1 MKAFVYAGGLI
12 FPEGIEDTPATGD
25 LTVAADSGWR
35 NAQALGV
42 TPAVLVGD
50 FDSLG
55 EPDAPAGT
63 EILRVPAEK
72 DDTDT
77 QLAVRTAVARGAKEL
92 VLIAGMSGR
101 VDHTLSTLALLE
113 ELHGRG
119 VRAVATDGK
128 NRVRYLENDSLLLL
142 REKRFRYLS
151 LVAVT
156 EKVRGV
162 TLEGCKYPLKNA
174 TLLRQNQYAV
184 SNEIEGNAALID
196 VRRGAVY
203 VIESGD

>member
-12 FPEGIEDTPATGD
+12 FPEGIEDAPAAGD
-25 LTVAADSGWR
+25 LTVAADSGWK

-42 TPAVLVGD
+42 TPAMLVGD

-55 EPDAPAGT
+55 EPDTPAGT
-63 EILRVPAEK
+63 EVLRVPAEK

-92 VLIAGMSGR
+92 VLIAGMNGR

-113 ELHGRG
+113 ELHDRG
-119 VRAVATDGK
+119 IRAVLTDGK
-128 NRVRYLENDSLLLL
+128 NRVRFLENDSLLLL
-142 REKRFRYLS
+142 REKRFKYLS
-151 LVAVT
+151 LIAVT

-174 TLLRQNQYAV
+174 TLLRQDQYAV

>member
-12 FPEGIEDTPATGD
+12 FPEGIEDAPAAGD
-25 LTVAADSGWR
+25 LTVAADSGWK

-77 QLAVRTAVARGAKEL
+77 QLAVRTAAARGAKEL

-119 VRAVATDGK
+119 IRAVLTDGK
-128 NRVRYLENDSLLLL
+128 NRVRFLENDSLLLL

-151 LVAVT
+151 LIAVT

>member
-1 MKAFVYAGGLI
+1 MKAFVYAGGRI
-12 FPEGIEDTPATGD
+12 FPEGIADSPATGD
-25 LTVAADSGWR
+25 LTVAADSGWK

-42 TPAVLVGD
+42 TPALLVGD

-55 EPDAPAGT
+55 EPDVPAET

-77 QLAVRTAVARGAKEL
+77 QLAVRTAVSRGAKEL
-92 VLIAGMSGR
+92 ILIAGMSGR

-113 ELHGRG
+113 ELHTRG
-119 VRAVATDGK
+119 VRAVLTDGK

-151 LVAVT
+151 LIAVT

-174 TLLRQNQYAV
+174 TLLRRDQYAV

-196 VRRGAVY
+196 IRRGAVY

>member
-1 MKAFVYAGGLI
+1 MKAFVYAGGRI
-12 FPEGIEDTPATGD
+12 FPEGIADSPAAGD
-25 LTVAADSGWR
+25 LTVAADSGWK

-42 TPAVLVGD
+42 TPALLVGD

-55 EPDAPAGT
+55 EPDVPAET

-92 VLIAGMSGR
+92 ILIAGMSGR

-113 ELHGRG
+113 ELHTRG
-119 VRAVATDGK
+119 VRAVLTDGK

-151 LVAVT
+151 LIAVT

-162 TLEGCKYPLKNA
+162 MLEGCKYPLKNA
-174 TLLRQNQYAV
+174 TLLRRDQYAV

-196 VRRGAVY
+196 IRRGAVY

>member
-12 FPEGIEDTPATGD
+12 FPEGIKDAPAAGD

-113 ELHGRG
+113 ELHDRG
-119 VRAVATDGK
+119 IRAVLTDGK
-128 NRVRYLENDSLLLL
+128 NRVRFLENDSLLLL
-142 REKRFRYLS
+142 REKRFKYLS
-151 LVAVT
+151 LIAAT